1 MTIKLFDTTVTGTPE
16 ETYELLM
23 LLGMS
28 ATRKPV
34 KTEQKAVKTEQK
46 AVKTEQKKPVD
57 WAKAKALREAGWS
70 YEKIG
75 DELGV
80 TGVTVAAHL
89 KEGSNG

>member
-1 MTIKLFDTTVTGTPE
+1 MTIKLFDATVTGTPE

-23 LLGMS
+23 LLGM
-28 ATRKPV
+28 TRKPV
-34 KTEQKAVKTEQK
+34 KTEQKPVKTEQK
-46 AVKTEQKKPVD
+46 PVKAEQKKPVD

-89 KEGSNG
+89 KEEAKG

>member
-46 AVKTEQKKPVD
+46 KVID

-89 KEGSNG
+89 KEEAKG

>member
-23 LLGMS
+23 LLGIIV
-28 ATRKPV
+28 TRKPV
-34 KTEQKAVKTEQK
+34 KTEQKP
-46 AVKTEQKKPVD
+46 VKTEQKKTVD

-75 DELGV
+75 DELGI

-89 KEGSNG
+89 KEEAKG